1 MPCALGKARQAFA
14 CWTKARRCVTLPC
27 CVSLLAQGAKLMF
40 QQTCAG
46 VSESS
51 LSLTKRSLLLL
62 RAWVQSPVGQRAR
75 RTSARTQRSISSSSR
90 GSSSRSSAGACSGC
104 WKQSNTQ
111 THTHTQHTHAYLH
124 TPTRPANKIFC
135 SCCSASKKKRK
146 MKWKRNERKLFQL
159 FCCSSF
165 MCVNEEEQK
174 KGRRGR
180 TLANIDNN

>member
-14 CWTKARRCVTLPC
+14 CWTKAQRCVTLPC

-46 VSESS
+46 VSKSS
-51 LSLTKRSLLLL
+51 LSFTRRSLLLL

-111 THTHTQHTHAYLH
+111 THTHSTHTRIPTH
-124 TPTRPANKIFC
+124 TYT
-135 SCCSASKKKRK
+135 ASKQNFLFLLFRFQKKKK
-146 MKWKRNERKLFQL
+146 MKWKRNERRLFQL

-174 KGRRGR
+174 KERRGR

>member
-1 MPCALGKARQAFA
+1 MCVRQSSASFRMLDKSSALRNA
-14 CWTKARRCVTLPC
+14 
-27 CVSLLAQGAKLMF
+27 SLLRVVACTRSQANVPANVCGREQK
-40 QQTCAG
+40 
-46 VSESS
+46 

-111 THTHTQHTHAYLH
+111 THTHSTHTRIPTH
-124 TPTRPANKIFC
+124 TYT
-135 SCCSASKKKRK
+135 ASKQNFLFLLFRFQKKKK